1 MTDFEQ
7 RSLELFSD
15 KQKALIEKHR
25 KSFRRWF
32 DPLRKLEPDYREE
45 QLEMIPMTEEEK
57 RAAAIEL
64 VKKAGDPVTENN
76 IQLAIMMID
85 SGVEVE

>member
-1 MTDFEQ
+1 MTEFEQ
-7 RSLELFSD
+7 RSLELLSD

-45 QLEMIPMTEEEK
+45 QLELT
-57 RAAAIEL
+57 IEQN
-64 VKKAGDPVTENN
+64 K
-76 IQLAIMMID
+76 
-85 SGVEVE
+85 

>member
-1 MTDFEQ
+1 MTEFEQ
-7 RSLELFSD
+7 RSLELFSN
-15 KQKALIEKHR
+15 KQKALLEKHR

-45 QLEMIPMTEEEK
+45 QLEMIPMTEAEK

-76 IQLAIMMID
+76 IELAMMMID
-85 SGVEVE
+85 AGVEL